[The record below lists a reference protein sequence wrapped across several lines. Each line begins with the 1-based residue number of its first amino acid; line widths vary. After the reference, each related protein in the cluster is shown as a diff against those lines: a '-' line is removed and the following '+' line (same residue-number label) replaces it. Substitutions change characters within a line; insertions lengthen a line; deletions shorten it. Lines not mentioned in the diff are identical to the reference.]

1 MKRRGFTYK
10 IMDLEYPAVSVS
22 VPNLTGVGAFISAG
36 KSFKFGR
43 SVQTGVGSLVA
54 YRSMV
59 QMNCPDTRW
68 ILMGYSQGAMVV
80 AQALKYFKVGE
91 LVYAGMF
98 GDPELYLP
106 EGRGAWP
113 AACRGKNL
121 SPYRVF
127 VPNCHADNG
136 SLGTRKPYEI
146 DRFRGKYGLWCN
158 NGDFVCGS
166 SKNLFNNGGHVE
178 YRNGAYLQAFAIV
191 DKILTTNRV
200 STNSVRLMR
209 EAPSEIYAYARQT
222 EYFVAPGEEIEIDLT
237 PSISIEH
244 EVSEYLWSFDGETW
258 MANDAVILRSFE
270 AGEYKILAKVSDG
283 FNESDVL
290 EILVHV
296 GNFAGPVTLPA
307 PTTLKLLRQDDNIR
321 LYWRAAPDG
330 AKYAFI
336 KVNGLGLDYV
346 DASAGETRISD
357 VEYDDLRDIEVAW
370 MDADGNVGEFA
381 TIDMANFGS
390 EITLGD

>member
-1 MKRRGFTYK
+1 
-10 IMDLEYPAVSVS
+10 
-22 VPNLTGVGAFISAG
+22 
-36 KSFKFGR
+36 
-43 SVQTGVGSLVA
+43 
-54 YRSMV
+54 
-59 QMNCPDTRW
+59 
-68 ILMGYSQGAMVV
+68 MGYSQGAMVV
-80 AQALKYFKVGE
+80 AQALKYFKAGE

-136 SLGTRKPYEI
+136 SLGTRNPYEI

-178 YRNGAYLQAFAIV
+178 YRNGAYSQAFAIV

-200 STNSVRLMR
+200 STNSARLMR
-209 EAPSEIYAYARQT
+209 EASSEIYAYARQT

-244 EVSEYLWSFDGETW
+244 EISEYLWSFDGETW

-283 FNESDVL
+283 FNESDAL

-296 GNFAGPVTLPA
+296 GDFAGPVTLPA
-307 PTTLKLLRQDDNIR
+307 PTTLKLLRQDDNIW